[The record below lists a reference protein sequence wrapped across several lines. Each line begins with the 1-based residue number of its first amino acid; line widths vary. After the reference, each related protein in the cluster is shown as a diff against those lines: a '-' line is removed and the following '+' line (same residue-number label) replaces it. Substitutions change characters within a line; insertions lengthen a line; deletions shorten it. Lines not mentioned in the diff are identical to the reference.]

1 MRNLPIASR
10 SSSPKSVL
18 VDVGGVFRAVYVG
31 RLLSD
36 VEAPCVVPD
45 VGEVEPMSKFDNS
58 GLQSKVFASSVM
70 VGRTRTLFRM

>member
-45 VGEVEPMSKFDNS
+45 VGEVEPILKNDPSDES
-58 GLQSKVFASSVM
+58 
-70 VGRTRTLFRM
+70 